1 MKENL
6 RDSESIEMTQ
16 LYSSLSA
23 ELKQLT
29 AQSNI
34 TLSEDQH
41 DKLINFVLLMHKWN
55 KAYNLS
61 SVREPEQ
68 MLVKHIMDS
77 LVVGEHIHGNNVA
90 DVGTGPG
97 LPGVPL
103 AILFPEKSFTLI
115 DSLGKRIR
123 FIKQACYELGINNVT
138 ALQSRVEDVQANPPF
153 DLVLSRAFA
162 SLSDMLNWC
171 AHLVDKNG
179 EFLALKGQLHQDEL
193 AQVPSQ
199 FDVNKTT
206 ALHVPSLNGERHL
219 VSIFKRT

>member
-1 MKENL
+1 MTEHLTSKL
-6 RDSESIEMTQ
+6 TKLIEQT
-16 LYSSLSA
+16 SLSA
-23 ELKQLT
+23 NQ
-29 AQSNI
+29 AQI
-34 TLSEDQH
+34 
-41 DKLINFVLLMHKWN
+41 DKLVGFVMLMDKWN

-77 LVVGEHIHGNNVA
+77 LVVAPYIHGNNIA

-123 FIKQACYELGINNVT
+123 FIKQACYELDISNVCAIQERVENVT
-138 ALQSRVEDVQANPPF
+138 SEPAF

-171 AHLVDKNG
+171 AHLVDNNG

-193 AQVPSQ
+193 AQVPAD
-199 FDVNKTT
+199 FKIVNTVKIS
-206 ALHVPSLNGERHL
+206 VPELTGERHI
-219 VSIFKRT
+219 VSIHKQ